1 MKKLKLIAM
10 AALMAISMPFTSMA
24 ATESREVL
32 VKGSVTAIEQ
42 EPLLDENRNYRYKV
56 VFSVYDVYGYDCE
69 TNSYVSNETYTYD
82 ELVKNGYLTFP
93 DVILE
98 MTDNANGISDD
109 EDILAVY
116 NILSEK
122 KVVR

>member
-1 MKKLKLIAM
+1 MKKIKLLAM
-10 AALMAISMPFTSMA
+10 AALMAVSMPFTSMA

-42 EPLLDENRNYRYKV
+42 EPLLDENRNYRYRV

-69 TNSYVSNETYTYD
+69 TNSYVSNKTYTYD

-93 DVILE
+93 DIILE
-98 MTDNANGISDD
+98 MTDNGNGIAED
-109 EDILAVY
+109 EDIITVY
-116 NILSEK
+116 SVLNREEG
-122 KVVR
+122 

>member
-10 AALMAISMPFTSMA
+10 AALMAISMPLTSMA

-42 EPLLDENRNYRYKV
+42 EPLLDENRNYRYRV

-98 MTDNANGISDD
+98 MTDNGNGIAED
-109 EDILAVY
+109 EDIITVY
-116 NILSEK
+116 NILNREEG
-122 KVVR
+122 

>member
-56 VFSVYDVYGYDCE
+56 IFSVYDVYGYDCE
-69 TNSYVSNETYTYD
+69 TNSYVSNESYTYD

-98 MTDNANGISDD
+98 MTDNANGISED
-109 EDILAVY
+109 EDIITVY
-116 NILSEK
+116 NILNREEG
-122 KVVR
+122 

>member
-10 AALMAISMPFTSMA
+10 AALMAISMPLTSMA

-69 TNSYVSNETYTYD
+69 TNSYVSNKSYTYD

-98 MTDNANGISDD
+98 MTDNGNGIAED
-109 EDILAVY
+109 EDIITVY
-116 NILSEK
+116 NILNREEG
-122 KVVR
+122 

>member
-1 MKKLKLIAM
+1 MKKLKLIAI
-10 AALMAISMPFTSMA
+10 ATLMAVSMATPCMA
-24 ATESREVL
+24 ATETKEVL
-32 VKGSVTAIEQ
+32 VRGSVTAIEQ
-42 EPLLDENRNYRYKV
+42 ESLLDSNRQYRYRV

-98 MTDNANGISDD
+98 MTDNANGIAED

>member
-1 MKKLKLIAM
+1 MEKLKLLAM
-10 AALMAISMPFTSMA
+10 ATLVAVSMSFPCMAETKD
-24 ATESREVL
+24 VL

-82 ELVKNGYLTFP
+82 ELVKNVYLTFP

-98 MTDNANGISDD
+98 MTDNANGIAED

>member
-69 TNSYVSNETYTYD
+69 TNSYVSNKSYTYD

-98 MTDNANGISDD
+98 MTDNGNGIAED
-109 EDILAVY
+109 EDIITVY
-116 NILSEK
+116 NILNREEG
-122 KVVR
+122 

>member
-1 MKKLKLIAM
+1 MKKLKLLAM
-10 AALMAISMPFTSMA
+10 AALMAVSMPFTSMA
-24 ATESREVL
+24 ATESKEVL

-69 TNSYVSNETYTYD
+69 TNSYVSNKTYTYD

-93 DVILE
+93 DVILK
-98 MTDNANGISDD
+98 MTDNANGIAED
-109 EDILAVY
+109 EDILSVY
-116 NILSEK
+116 NILSKEE
-122 KVVR
+122 VVR

>member
-1 MKKLKLIAM
+1 MKKIKLLAM
-10 AALMAISMPFTSMA
+10 AALMAVSMATPCMA
-24 ATESREVL
+24 ATETQDVL

-42 EPLLDENRNYRYKV
+42 EPLLDENRNYRYRV

-98 MTDNANGISDD
+98 MTDNANGIAED

>member
-82 ELVKNGYLTFP
+82 ELVKNVYLTFP

-98 MTDNANGISDD
+98 MTDNANGIAED

>member
-1 MKKLKLIAM
+1 MKKLKLLAM
-10 AALMAISMPFTSMA
+10 STLVAVSMSFPCMAETKD
-24 ATESREVL
+24 VL

-42 EPLLDENRNYRYKV
+42 EPLLDETRNYRYKV

-69 TNSYVSNETYTYD
+69 TNSYVSNESYTYD

-98 MTDNANGISDD
+98 MTDNANGISED

>member
-69 TNSYVSNETYTYD
+69 TNSYVSNKSYTYD

-98 MTDNANGISDD
+98 MTDNGNGIADD
-109 EDILAVY
+109 EDIITVY
-116 NILSEK
+116 NILNREEG
-122 KVVR
+122 